1 MRTSLRWQILGLYL
15 GLLVLGVGGLA
26 AWSGYQLKRSAEERA
41 YHELVAKALI
51 VAAVVQEPLEHHR
64 LPQAV
69 VAGYARST
77 GARVVVLDRRL
88 RVLASSEPAVSSHP
102 TVPRQG
108 WGVEGSGRRLYATVP
123 VADEDGRARG
133 AVELSV
139 PEAAVLAPVRTAWAA
154 LAAAGVV
161 VVGTVAVA
169 TSLLA
174 AWITRP
180 LRLLTDAA
188 DAVAAGR
195 LSQRVRVEGA
205 EEVRRLGSSFNRMA
219 EQVEAMV
226 AQQRAFAARAAHE
239 LRSPLASVRLR
250 LEVLRD
256 KVARDPV
263 ALEFVDDTLR
273 VLDRLRRLTD
283 HLLVLAAVQETGAPQ
298 RRPVD
303 LAPVLYELVEEVSAL
318 AADAGLRL
326 EVDVPPHLP
335 EVLADPEQI
344 GLAVRNLLDNA
355 IKYTAAGGRVT
366 VRASA
371 SDRSVELVVADTGVG
386 IAPEHLPKVFDR
398 FYRVPAAGRGPEGSG
413 LGLALVREV
422 VEAHGGRVDVRSTP
436 GAGTEF
442 RVRLPREASA
452 VP

>member
-1 MRTSLRWQILGLYL
+1 MRTSLRWQILALYL
-15 GLLVLGVGGLA
+15 GLLVLGVGGLVV
-26 AWSGYQLKRSAEERA
+26 WSGYQLKRSAEERA
-41 YHELVAKALI
+41 YHELAAKALV
-51 VAAVVQEPLEHHR
+51 VATVVEEALEHR
-64 LPQAV
+64 WLPQAV
-69 VAGYARST
+69 VADYARSAE
-77 GARVVVLDRRL
+77 ARVVVLDRHL
-88 RVLASSEPAVSSHP
+88 RVLASSEPMAAHP

-108 WGVEGSGRRLYATVP
+108 WAVEGSARRLYATVP
-123 VADEDGRARG
+123 VVEEDGRALG

-139 PEAAVLAPVRTAWAA
+139 PEAAVLAPVRAAWLA
-154 LAAAGVV
+154 LAGAGLTVL
-161 VVGTVAVA
+161 GTVAVA
-169 TSLLA
+169 SSLLA
-174 AWITRP
+174 TWITRP

-188 DAVAAGR
+188 DAVAGGR

-205 EEVRRLGSSFNRMA
+205 EELRRLGSSFNRMA

-239 LRSPLASVRLR
+239 LRSPLASLRLR

-256 KVARDPV
+256 RIASDPA
-263 ALEFVDDTLR
+263 ALESVDDTLR

-283 HLLVLAAVQETGAPQ
+283 HLLALAAVQEGGASQ

-303 LAPVLYELVEEVSAL
+303 LAPVLYELVEEVAPL

-335 EVLADPEQI
+335 EVLADPEQMV
-344 GLAVRNLLDNA
+344 LVVRNLVDNA
-355 IKYTAAGGRVT
+355 IKYTPAGGRVT

-371 SDRSVELVVADTGVG
+371 QDTSVELMVTDTGVG

-398 FYRVPAAGRGPEGSG
+398 FYRVPGAGRGSEGSG

-436 GAGTEF
+436 GVGTEF
-442 RVRLPREASA
+442 RVRLPREVGTA
-452 VP
+452 P